1 MNIED
6 IAAKPIRTSRE
17 TYWMHELRLIFPNGL
32 NERIGDKFKTDNK
45 YINVAAK
52 FSSLP
57 KKTLSR

>member
-17 TYWMHELRLIFPNGL
+17 AYWKHELRLIFPNGL
-32 NERIGDKFKTDNK
+32 NERIEDRFKTDNK
-45 YINVAAK
+45 YINAAAK

-57 KKTLSR
+57 KKTWSR